1 MKWLFVALLAASSA
15 MDWYRQANTLFAEGK
30 YQEAGEA
37 IESAL
42 RLDPKLVPALTLKAK
57 FAMGF
62 NQFDTAREC
71 LLQAVYL
78 APESAY
84 VQFLLGFFYYVDND
98 FTKALEPL
106 GKALEM
112 EPGNPRAMFYLAM
125 TKEGLGQGREA
136 IPLYEETLR
145 LEAVQRQPQV
155 DTLVAYARLMYVLG
169 EYEKSEDLAH
179 TALKLDVNSRDV
191 QYELGRLFYEKRDY
205 SAAITHGEKALAL
218 AGAGTTDR
226 QIHFLLAR
234 AYRKSGN
241 TQKGD
246 EHLQKFQ
253 ASGASLRR

>member
-1 MKWLFVALLAASSA
+1 MKLLIVALLAASSA

-30 YQEAGEA
+30 YSEAGAAVEN
-37 IESAL
+37 AL

-62 NQFDTAREC
+62 NRFDTAREC
-71 LLQAVYL
+71 LLQAADL

-98 FTKALEPL
+98 FTKALGPL
-106 GKALEM
+106 GKALEL

-145 LEAVQRQPQV
+145 LEGAQGQPQV

-169 EYEKSEDLAH
+169 EYARSEELAEA
-179 TALKLDVNSRDV
+179 ALKLDINSRDV

-205 SAAITHGEKALAL
+205 PAAISHGEKALAL
-218 AGAGTTDR
+218 PGVGTTDR

-234 AYRKSGN
+234 AYRKAGN
-241 TQKGD
+241 TEKGE

-253 ASGASLRR
+253 ASGVSLRR